1 MTNPQPEP
9 GKKKR
14 WPFILGGVVV
24 VLIGLMV
31 LGLIVGP
38 QEEEE
43 PAPAAS
49 ATTVAATTTVE
60 RTTTTTTAPTTTST
74 STAAPTTTA
83 TTTTTTTEAPPA
95 PATTTAVAAPAAR
108 FTDPR
113 CAPADP
119 GMIEW
124 ISGGLTDSTLTLD
137 NTAVIDDGGLLFIG
151 ASTVRPDGKFESR
164 SDVWVVQ
171 DSMPFSSTGGAR
183 STTSWPEASD
193 VLGISPGDER
203 VQAVDSCV
211 VELSR
216 G

>member
-1 MTNPQPEP
+1 MTNPQPES

-14 WPFILGGVVV
+14 WPLVLGGVVAV
-24 VLIGLMV
+24 FVGLIV

-43 PAPAAS
+43 PAPAA
-49 ATTVAATTTVE
+49 AATTEATTTQVE
-60 RTTTTTTAPTTTST
+60 RTTTAPTSTST
-74 STAAPTTTA
+74 STAAPTTTTA
-83 TTTTTTTEAPPA
+83 TTTTTTEAPPP
-95 PATTTAVAAPAAR
+95 PATTTAVAAPVAR

-124 ISGGLTDSTLTLD
+124 IKAGLTDSTLILD

-151 ASTVRPDGKFESR
+151 ASTVRPDGKFENR
-164 SDVWVVQ
+164 SDVWIVQ

-183 STTSWPEASD
+183 STTSWPKASD